1 MRNYPILGLI
11 GYLNHKGCRW
21 TDKEKEI
28 LLEKG
33 VPKSFLKILDQFAA
47 SRRNPSSAGS
57 VPCMGLKGAC
67 AQRAEFQL
75 SCPHRATYRACSRC
89 FLLNVEKAKC
99 GCAVENVKSIPTD
112 PFKIEPVPIDDQE
125 DLLDY
130 EFRWIRN
137 EFFENIGLFQD
148 RFGNKYEHAGSWKDG
163 RPGNGPHS
171 QRPGSGP
178 HSQLGHPDLGGRR
191 GGVVGRA
198 VVGALPPQQSR
209 PKTAR
214 KVMSRL

>member
-1 MRNYPILGLI
+1 MMRNYPILGLI
-11 GYLNHKGCRW
+11 GYLIHKGCRW

-99 GCAVENVKSIPTD
+99 GCADENIKSIPTD
-112 PFKIEPVPIDDQE
+112 PFKIEPVSIDDQE

-137 EFFENIGLFQD
+137 EIFENRGLFQD
-148 RFGNKYEHAGSWKDG
+148 RFGNKYEHVGSWKDG
-163 RPGNGPHS
+163 RQAYRCKVAKCPAMARKSVSNDGSYYIDLVNTHNHPLVPTESFANPGNI
-171 QRPGSGP
+171 Q
-178 HSQLGHPDLGGRR
+178 
-191 GGVVGRA
+191 
-198 VVGALPPQQSR
+198 
-209 PKTAR
+209 
-214 KVMSRL
+214 